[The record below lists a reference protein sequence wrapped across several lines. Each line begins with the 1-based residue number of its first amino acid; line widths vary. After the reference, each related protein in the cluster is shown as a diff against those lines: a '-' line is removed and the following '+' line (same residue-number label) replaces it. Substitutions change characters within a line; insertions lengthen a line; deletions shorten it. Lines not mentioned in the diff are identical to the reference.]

1 MRLVGRKL
9 RCCLYILCTADVSF
23 VFETRQRVSIICA
36 PAEERVGH
44 PCIHFCFLLRT
55 PEYVGGLFSLHT
67 VELCKEAR

>member
-44 PCIHFCFLLRT
+44 PCIHFLFFT
-55 PEYVGGLFSLHT
+55 PDSGVRWRAVFAAYGGI
-67 VELCKEAR
+67 V